1 MRQQQRAGQ
10 GGAGHPGPD
19 QGAADEQPW
28 AAQCGSEAARGTP
41 GPPWA
46 AQDGPGPPTAAR
58 TFSRAS
64 HEQCAEGPKGTG
76 LLRGSTDQDRRRR
89 GAARVVPERPGA
101 AWSRPQQAR
110 KPCSGEGDAERLG
123 ALGRFRVSTASSAN
137 PRRRERR
144 QPFQKQSLSGFANPS
159 AQTADVRKSHRSAA
173 AVCGW
178 QVVRPGRACCPQRGT
193 FFAGSL
199 PRGSTHSRNIPP
211 PMLQKRGLE
220 KKGAETAVGSAARC
234 GQARGALLG
243 LDIQPAGRPGGRMQG
258 TDRRRPT

>member
-1 MRQQQRAGQ
+1 MRR
-10 GGAGHPGPD
+10 
-19 QGAADEQPW
+19 
-28 AAQCGSEAARGTP
+28 S
-41 GPPWA
+41 
-46 AQDGPGPPTAAR
+46 
-58 TFSRAS
+58 
-64 HEQCAEGPKGTG
+64 PKGTG
-76 LLRGSTDQDRRRR
+76 PLRGSTDQDRRRR
-89 GAARVVPERPGA
+89 GAAWVVPERPGA
-101 AWSRPQQAR
+101 ASSRPQQSR
-110 KPCSGEGDAERLG
+110 KPCSGVGDAERLG
-123 ALGRFRVSTASSAN
+123 ALGRFRVSTAGSAN

-178 QVVRPGRACCPQRGT
+178 QAVRPGRACCPQRGT

-220 KKGAETAVGSAARC
+220 KEGAETAAGSAARS
-234 GQARGALLG
+234 GQARGAPLG

-258 TDRRRPT
+258 TDRRRPTYMRWGGLRHDAVPHTCSQHGRVQPSCCPRSPAVAQPRQGVGWRRGFVIVRAT